1 MEGVI
6 VNFRGSHHTKYTDYM
21 VVKVSDVDS
30 KEKAQSLVS
39 KAVSWKTPSGK
50 EIKGK
55 VTKAHGNKGAVR
67 VKFEKGM
74 PGQAIGSKVD
84 IQGG

>member
-6 VNFRGSHHTKYTDYM
+6 VNFRGSQHVKSPDYM
-21 VVKVSDVDS
+21 VVKVEDIDS
-30 KEKAQSLVS
+30 KEKAQPLMNKV
-39 KAVSWKTPSGK
+39 VSWKTPSGK

-55 VTKAHGNKGAVR
+55 ITRAHGNKGSVR

-84 IQGG
+84 IQ